1 MRVLGIDPGL
11 TRCGVGVVDVEPN
24 RTATLVDV
32 VVLRSP
38 AELDTPRRLAR
49 IADDPEP
56 MPRPGQPLEK
66 ERARAVDV
74 LKFVDE
80 DMRPAGTELGNHRRM
95 RFEQGAG
102 AHDEIAEVE
111 PSLG

>member
-24 RTATLVDV
+24 RTARLVDV

-49 IADDPEP
+49 IAIDGVRSVNGIPGEWSIATNIESLLDALDAGRSATQAGVMGSAKGDTWHFREEP
-56 MPRPGQPLEK
+56 PR
-66 ERARAVDV
+66 R
-74 LKFVDE
+74 
-80 DMRPAGTELGNHRRM
+80 
-95 RFEQGAG
+95 
-102 AHDEIAEVE
+102 
-111 PSLG
+111 SL